1 MSDVG
6 VDSSSQSAAFSA
18 NDLSNWY
25 DFTGHTCVI
34 TGGTGVLGGEM
45 ACGLAALGANV
56 IILGRN
62 LAAGNAVRARMGANS
77 KNAEVIACDVLNRD
91 SLLAA
96 ADKAAQ
102 RFGRI
107 DSLINAAGGNDP
119 RATANPQQP
128 FFGLPVETLR
138 WVFDLNV
145 IGTILPSQV
154 FGKGMADAGRGVI
167 LNVTS
172 MAAMRPLTRVG
183 AYAAAK
189 AAVSNF
195 TQWLA
200 VHLAQEYSPNI
211 RVNAIAP
218 GFFLTEQNRFL
229 LTNKE
234 SGELTQ
240 RGKAIIAHTPMG
252 RFGDPKD
259 LLSATFWLLSPAS
272 SFVTGAVIPVDGG
285 FGAFSGV

>member
-6 VDSSSQSAAFSA
+6 VGASNPATAFSA
-18 NDLSNWY
+18 NDLAKWY
-25 DFTGHTCVI
+25 DFRGHTCAI

-56 IILGRN
+56 AVLGRN
-62 LAAGNAVRARMGANS
+62 IAAGNAVRARMGANS
-77 KNAEVIACDVLNRD
+77 KNAEVISCDVLNPD
-91 SLLAA
+91 SLLVA
-96 ADKAAQ
+96 ADKAIQ

-119 RATANPQQP
+119 RATTNPQQP
-128 FFGLPVETLR
+128 FFGLPPEALR

-145 IGTILPSQV
+145 LGTVLPSQI
-154 FGKGMADAGRGVI
+154 FGKGMAEAGRGVI

-218 GFFLTEQNRFL
+218 GFFLTDQNRFL
-229 LTNKE
+229 LADKEITNLTPRGE
-234 SGELTQ
+234 S
-240 RGKAIIAHTPMG
+240 IIAHTPMG
-252 RFGDPKD
+252 RFGNPGD
-259 LLSATFWLLSPAS
+259 LLGATFWLLSPAS

>member
-6 VDSSSQSAAFSA
+6 VGASSPSAAFSA
-18 NDLSNWY
+18 NDLSKWY
-25 DFTGHTCVI
+25 DFRGHTCAI

-45 ACGLAALGANV
+45 AGGLAALGANV
-56 IILGRN
+56 VILGRN
-62 LAAGNAVRARMGANS
+62 LKSGNAIRARMGANS
-77 KNAEVIACDVLNRD
+77 KNAEVISCDVLDSD
-91 SLLAA
+91 SLQAA
-96 ADKAAQ
+96 ADKSIL

-119 RATANPQQP
+119 RATTNPQQS
-128 FFGLPVETLR
+128 FFGLPPEALR

-145 IGTILPSQV
+145 IGTILPSQI
-154 FGKGMADAGRGVI
+154 FGKGMAEGGRGVI

-172 MAAMRPLTRVG
+172 MAAMRPLTRIA
-183 AYAAAK
+183 AYSAAK

-218 GFFLTEQNRFL
+218 GFYLTDQNRFL

-234 SGELTQ
+234 TGDLTA
-240 RGKAIIAHTPMG
+240 RGKSIIAHTPLG
-252 RFGDPKD
+252 RFGSPGD
-259 LLSATFWLLSPAS
+259 LLGATFWLLSPAS

>member
-1 MSDVG
+1 MSDVA
-6 VDSSSQSAAFSA
+6 VDPSNRSTAFTA
-18 NDLSNWY
+18 TELSKWF
-25 DFTGHTCVI
+25 DFSGHTCAI

-56 IILGRN
+56 VILGRN
-62 LAAGNAVRARMGANS
+62 LEAGNAIRENMGANS
-77 KNAEVIACDVLNRD
+77 KNAEIIPCDVLNPD

-96 ADKAAQ
+96 ADKAIQ

-119 RATANPQQP
+119 RATTNPQQP
-128 FFGLPVETLR
+128 FFDLPPEALR

-154 FGKGMADAGRGVI
+154 FGKGMAESGSGVI

-172 MAAMRPLTRVG
+172 MAAMRPLTRVA

-218 GFFLTEQNRFL
+218 GFYLTDQNRFL
-229 LTNKE
+229 LTDKD
-234 SGELTQ
+234 SGELTP
-240 RGKAIIAHTPMG
+240 RGKSIIAHTPMG